1 MKKILAILLAVVLVV
16 CTFAACGGSKTDNG
30 DDAKKLKVGFIF
42 LHDENSTY
50 DLNFINAA
58 KEACETLGVEYTLIT
73 NVPEGQ
79 ECYDKA
85 AELADAGCNII
96 FADSFGHEDYM
107 IQAAK

>member
-50 DLNFINAA
+50 DNNFMTGAE
-58 KEACETLGVEYTLIT
+58 EACKKMGVEILKKT
-73 NVPEGQ
+73 NIPESNA
-79 ECYDKA
+79 CYDA
-85 AELADAGCNII
+85 AADLVDKGCTVI
-96 FADSFGHEDYM
+96 FADSFGHED
-107 IQAAK
+107 